1 MRRNPGFTLIEL
13 IVFIVIVSVGLA
25 GILLPI
31 MNNVRNSADPMIAR
45 QMVLIADSLM
55 DEIMAKDTL
64 VGTDTSGIRSQFD
77 GVMNYNGY
85 STTGIQT
92 IDGSPIDGLAGYSL
106 SVTVSDAALS
116 LSNVPAGK
124 AKLIKIAVTHG
135 SDSFILEG
143 YRFAYE

>member
-13 IVFIVIVSVGLA
+13 VVFIVIVSVGLA
-25 GILLPI
+25 GVLLPV
-31 MNNVRNSADPMIAR
+31 MNNVRHSADPMIAR

-55 DEIMAKDTL
+55 DEIMAKDAL

-85 STTGIQT
+85 STTGIQA
-92 IDGSPIDGLAGYSL
+92 IDGSPIDGLAGYSV
-106 SVTVSDAALS
+106 SVTVSDDA

-124 AKLIKIAVTHG
+124 AKLIKITVMQG
-135 SDSFILEG
+135 SNSFVLEG